1 MQFVKYV
8 TKVKIFRG
16 LTAGLTHGL
25 ENAINDFINRDGIF
39 MRDIKITDNTV
50 MIIYQERVEIDDA
63 GLEKE
68 AQGT

>member
-1 MQFVKYV
+1 MKFVKYA

-16 LTAGLTHGL
+16 PTAIITHGL
-25 ENAINDFINRDGIF
+25 ENAINDFINKDGIY
-39 MRDIKITDNTV
+39 MKDIKITDNTV

-68 AQGT
+68 M

>member
-1 MQFVKYV
+1 MKFVKYA

-50 MIIYQERVEIDDA
+50 MIIYQERVETDDA

-68 AQGT
+68 VQGT

>member
-1 MQFVKYV
+1 MKFVKYV

-16 LTAGLTHGL
+16 PTASITHGL

-50 MIIYQERVEIDDA
+50 IIIYQERVETDDV

-68 AQGT
+68 MQGT